1 MIPTDTTPDRSPES
15 APRSRASILMVDDH
29 PSNLLALEAILEPLG
44 QELVKATSG
53 EEALKFLLQREFA
66 VILMDVQMPGMDG
79 FQTAAL
85 IKQRERT
92 RTIPIIF
99 LTALSRD
106 AAHIFKGYEHGAVD
120 YLLKPFDPE
129 ILRSK
134 VGVFVDLSLKEQ
146 QLQRQAALLRQKER
160 EALERESEL
169 RYRRL
174 LNALPEPMWAASAD
188 GTLNYANQ
196 VWGDYTGLKEEAPS
210 LEFFLK
216 SVHPADRD
224 MMRREW
230 NEAVRTVSRMEHEF
244 RMRRH
249 DGTWRWHL
257 GRAVPERD
265 GTGKLVGFIAVA
277 TDIDDK
283 KRAEATLERFKA
295 TLDATLD
302 CVLMFEPERL
312 TLTYANVGATKQ
324 LGLEREQLVG
334 MPMLQVEGT
343 FDEEGFRKLLA
354 PLQSGE
360 QPSHTYST
368 VYRRKDGREIPVE
381 AVLQYVAAGGGPG
394 RFVCV
399 ARDITERKR
408 AEAALLLA
416 SEAKDAFL
424 AAASH
429 ELRTPL
435 AAAKGHAHLALL
447 KLGGEGE
454 SGTGK
459 SLKIINRQIDRMT
472 KLVEDLLDISRLQ
485 AGRLSLELERF
496 DLGGLVHETCDRMGV
511 LSQQHPL
518 RIDVQEHLEGLW
530 DRGRLDQ
537 VLTNLLSNAIRY
549 SPEGGEV
556 VVKAAADGEGIQLSV
571 KDCGVGIP
579 PEKQALIFER
589 FGRAHGSKY
598 GGLGLGLTI
607 SQGIV
612 EQHGGRIWVDSQGCT
627 GEGSTFH
634 VWLPREAAPAAVEAN
649 PEAGAAPGPAPRS
662 EPPPASSGER
672 PQASVV

>member
-1 MIPTDTTPDRSPES
+1 MTPTEASTEHDVES
-15 APRSRASILMVDDH
+15 AHPHRASILMVDDH
-29 PSNLLALEAILEPLG
+29 SSNLLALEAILEPLG
-44 QELVKATSG
+44 QELVKANSG

-66 VILMDVQMPGMDG
+66 VILMDVQMPGLDG

-106 AAHIFKGYEHGAVD
+106 AAHIFKGYAHGAVD

-134 VGVFVDLSLKEQ
+134 VGVFVDLFLKEQ
-146 QLQRQAALLRQKER
+146 QIQRQSALLRQKER
-160 EALERESEL
+160 EALERQGEE

-174 LNALPEPMWAASAD
+174 LDSLPESMWAARAD
-188 GTLNYANQ
+188 GTLYYANQ
-196 VWGDYTGLKEEAPS
+196 VWRDYTGYEGEELTIELF
-210 LEFFLK
+210 LEH
-216 SVHPADRD
+216 VHPADREAL
-224 MMRREW
+224 RQTW
-230 NEAVRTVSRMEHEF
+230 VEAVERASRVEREF

-249 DGTWRWHL
+249 DGVWRWHL
-257 GRAVPERD
+257 ARAVHELND
-265 GTGKLVGFIAVA
+265 KGHVVGIIAVA

-283 KRAEATLERFKA
+283 KRTEDTLARFKA

-312 TLTYANVGATKQ
+312 SLTYANAGAARQ
-324 LGLEREQLVG
+324 LGTTVDELLGSSV
-334 MPMLQVEGT
+334 LQVEGAFT
-343 FDEEGFRKLLA
+343 EEGFRKLLA
-354 PLQSGE
+354 PLRSGTL
-360 QPSHTYST
+360 PSQTYTTSH
-368 VYRRKDGREIPVE
+368 RRRDGAEVPVE
-381 AVLQYVAAGGGPG
+381 VVLQYVAAGEGQG
-394 RFVCV
+394 RFVSL
-399 ARDITERKR
+399 ARDVTERQR
-408 AEAALLLA
+408 AEAALRLA
-416 SEAKDAFL
+416 SEAKDAFI

-435 AAAKGHAHLALL
+435 AAAKGHAHLAML
-447 KLGGEGE
+447 KLGGETENGPA
-454 SGTGK
+454 K

-472 KLVEDLLDISRLQ
+472 KLVEELLDISRLQ

-496 DLGGLVHETCDRMGV
+496 DLAVLVRETCDRMSV

-518 RIDVQEHLEGLW
+518 RLEMPEHLEGQW

-537 VLTNLLSNAIRY
+537 VLTNLLTNAIRY

-556 VVKAAADGEGIQLSV
+556 VVRVEEEPAGVHLSV
-571 KDCGVGIP
+571 KDRGVGIP

-607 SQGIV
+607 CQGIV
-612 EQHGGRIWVDSQGCT
+612 EQHGGRIWVESAGVP

-634 VWLPREAAPAAVEAN
+634 VLLPREAAQ
-649 PEAGAAPGPAPRS
+649 AGTTVS
-662 EPPPASSGER
+662 EVHASSP
-672 PQASVV
+672 PQISAG

>member
-1 MIPTDTTPDRSPES
+1 MIPTEVPTERAPEGSVSP
-15 APRSRASILMVDDH
+15 RASILMVDDH

-44 QELVKATSG
+44 QDLVKATSG
-53 EEALKFLLQREFA
+53 EEALKFLLQRDFA
-66 VILMDVQMPGMDG
+66 VILMDVQMPGLDG

-106 AAHIFKGYEHGAVD
+106 AAHIFKGYAHGAVD

-134 VGVFVDLSLKEQ
+134 VSVFVDLFLKEQ

-160 EALERESEL
+160 EALERQSEL

-174 LNALPEPMWAASAD
+174 LDALPETMWAARAD
-188 GTLNYANQ
+188 GTMYYANQ
-196 VWGDYTGLKEEAPS
+196 VWRDYTGRDGEELS
-210 LEFFLK
+210 LDFFLED
-216 SVHPADRD
+216 VHPEDRES
-224 MMRREW
+224 MRRVW
-230 NEAVRTVSRMEHEF
+230 HEAVGRGSRLEREF
-244 RMRRH
+244 RLRRW
-249 DGTWRWHL
+249 DGSWRWHL
-257 GRAVPERD
+257 ARAVPERD
-265 GTGKLVGFIAVA
+265 EGGRVVGFIAVA

-283 KRAEATLERFKA
+283 KRAEDALARFKA

-302 CVLMFEPERL
+302 CVLMFEPEQL
-312 TLTYANVGATKQ
+312 MLTYANAGAARQ
-324 LGLEREQLVG
+324 LGTTVDELMGSSV
-334 MPMLQVEGT
+334 LQVEGSLE
-343 FDEEGFRKLLA
+343 DEEFRQKLVPLLSGE
-354 PLQSGE
+354 LQS
-360 QPSHTYST
+360 QTYST
-368 VYRRKDGREIPVE
+368 THRRRDGSEVPVE
-381 AVLQYVAAGGGPG
+381 VVLQYVAAGESKG
-394 RFVCV
+394 RFISV
-399 ARDITERKR
+399 ARDITAHKR
-408 AEAALLLA
+408 AEAALRMA

-435 AAAKGHAHLALL
+435 AAAKGHAHLAML
-447 KLGGEGE
+447 KLGGETDHGP
-454 SGTGK
+454 GK

-472 KLVEDLLDISRLQ
+472 KLVEELLDISRLQ

-496 DLGGLVHETCDRMGV
+496 DLGAQVRETCDRMAV
-511 LSQQHPL
+511 LSQAHPL
-518 RIDVQEHLEGLW
+518 RVDVPEQLEGQW

-537 VLTNLLSNAIRY
+537 VLTNLVSNAIRY

-556 VVKAAADGEGIQLSV
+556 LVRLEEEEGGVHLTV
-571 KDCGVGIP
+571 KDRGVGIP
-579 PEKQALIFER
+579 PDKQGVIFER

-607 SQGIV
+607 TQGIV
-612 EQHGGRIWVDSQGCT
+612 EQHGGRIWVESRGMP

-634 VWLPREAAPAAVEAN
+634 VWLPREVTQ
-649 PEAGAAPGPAPRS
+649 AGAATTGNH
-662 EPPPASSGER
+662 ASAL
-672 PQASVV
+672 PQISAG

>member
-1 MIPTDTTPDRSPES
+1 
-15 APRSRASILMVDDH
+15 MVDDH

-53 EEALKFLLQREFA
+53 EEALKCLLQRDFA
-66 VILMDVQMPGMDG
+66 VILMDVQMPGLDG

-106 AAHIFKGYEHGAVD
+106 AAHIFKGYAHGAVD

-134 VGVFVDLSLKEQ
+134 VSVFVDLFLKEQ
-146 QLQRQAALLRQKER
+146 QLQRQSALLRQRDR
-160 EALERESEL
+160 EVLERQSEL

-174 LNALPEPMWAASAD
+174 LDSLPETMWATRRD
-188 GTLNYANQ
+188 GMLYYANQ
-196 VWGDYTGLKEEAPS
+196 SWRTYTGLASDEIPS
-210 LEFFLK
+210 QFFLEYF
-216 SVHPADRD
+216 HPADREL
-224 MMRREW
+224 MVRKW
-230 NEAVRTVSRMEHEF
+230 TEAVQQGSRLEFEF
-244 RMRRH
+244 RMRNKE
-249 DGTWRWHL
+249 GVWRWHL
-257 GRAVPERD
+257 GRATPELD
-265 GTGKLVGFIAVA
+265 DTGRVTGFICVA

-283 KRAEATLERFKA
+283 KRAEDALARFKA

-312 TLTYANVGATKQ
+312 VLTYANAGAARQLGATA
-324 LGLEREQLVG
+324 EELVG
-334 MPMLQVEGT
+334 GSVLQVEGA

-354 PLQSGE
+354 PLLSGTL
-360 QPSHTYST
+360 PSQTYST
-368 VYRRKDGREIPVE
+368 THRRRDGSEVPVE
-381 AVLQYVAAGGGPG
+381 VVLQYVSAGEGQGS
-394 RFVCV
+394 FVSL
-399 ARDITERKR
+399 ARDITERQR
-408 AEAALLLA
+408 AEAALRLA
-416 SEAKDAFL
+416 NEAKDAFL

-435 AAAKGHAHLALL
+435 AAAKGHAHLAML
-447 KLGGEGE
+447 KLGGQVDHGP
-454 SGTGK
+454 GK
-459 SLKIINRQIDRMT
+459 SLTIINRQIDRMT
-472 KLVEDLLDISRLQ
+472 KLVEELLDISRLQ

-496 DLGGLVHETCDRMGV
+496 DLGGLVRETCDRMAV
-511 LSQQHPL
+511 LSQAHPL
-518 RIDVQEHLEGLW
+518 RVEAPEHLEGVW

-537 VLTNLLSNAIRY
+537 VLTNLVSNAIRY
-549 SPEGGEV
+549 SPQGGEV
-556 VVKAAADGEGIQLSV
+556 LVRLLEEGGGVHLMV
-571 KDCGVGIP
+571 KDHGVGVP
-579 PEKQALIFER
+579 QEKQGLIFER

-612 EQHGGRIWVDSQGCT
+612 EQHGGRIWVESLGVA

-634 VWLPREAAPAAVEAN
+634 VWLPRESV
-649 PEAGAAPGPAPRS
+649 
-662 EPPPASSGER
+662 
-672 PQASVV
+672 QASAPSPEPHATPPESQASAG

>member
-1 MIPTDTTPDRSPES
+1 
-15 APRSRASILMVDDH
+15 MVDDH

-53 EEALKFLLQREFA
+53 EEALKFLLQRDFA
-66 VILMDVQMPGMDG
+66 VILMDVQMPGLDG
-79 FQTAAL
+79 FQTATL

-106 AAHIFKGYEHGAVD
+106 AAHIFKGYAHGAVD

-134 VGVFVDLSLKEQ
+134 VSVFVDLFLKEQ
-146 QLQRQAALLRQKER
+146 QIQRQAALLRQRER
-160 EALERESEL
+160 EAMERQSEL

-174 LNALPEPMWAASAD
+174 TESLPEVMWAARAD
-188 GTLNYANQ
+188 GSFTYANRA
-196 VWGDYTGLKEEAPS
+196 GRDYTGIHEEQPLS
-210 LEFFLK
+210 LSTFLEF
-216 SVHPADRD
+216 VHPVDREE
-224 MMRREW
+224 MRQAWEMAIRSSQRVE
-230 NEAVRTVSRMEHEF
+230 REF
-244 RMRRH
+244 RLRRF
-249 DGTWRWHL
+249 DGVYRWHL
-257 GRAVPERD
+257 ARAVPERD
-265 GTGKLVGFIAVA
+265 ETGHVVGWIAVA

-283 KRAEATLERFKA
+283 RRAEEALGRFKM

-302 CVLMFEPERL
+302 CVLMFSPDSL
-312 TLTYANVGATKQ
+312 TLTYANAGAAKQ
-324 LGLEREQLVG
+324 LASTTDELVG
-334 MPMLQVEGT
+334 LSVLEVEGA
-343 FDEEGFRKLLA
+343 FDEAGFRKLLA
-354 PLQSGE
+354 PLVSGTL
-360 QPSHTYST
+360 PSQTYST
-368 VYRRKDGREIPVE
+368 THRRRDGSEVPVE
-381 AVLQYVAAGGGPG
+381 VVLQFVSAAEGPG
-394 RFVCV
+394 RFISV
-399 ARDITERKR
+399 ARDITERQR
-408 AEAALLLA
+408 AETALRLA

-447 KLGGEGE
+447 KLGGETEAGP
-454 SGTGK
+454 GK
-459 SLKIINRQIDRMT
+459 SLKIINRQIDRMA

-496 DLGGLVHETCDRMGV
+496 DFSQLVHETRDRMAV
-511 LSQQHPL
+511 LSQGHEIQVETP
-518 RIDVQEHLEGLW
+518 EHLEGIW

-549 SPEGGEV
+549 SPEGGAV
-556 VVKAAADGEGIQLSV
+556 LVRLTGEGSEGVHLSV
-571 KDCGVGIP
+571 KDSGVGIP
-579 PEKQALIFER
+579 KDKQALIFER

-612 EQHGGRIWVDSQGCT
+612 EQHGGRIWVESPGVPGQ
-627 GEGSTFH
+627 GSTFN
-634 VWLPREAAPAAVEAN
+634 VWLPRETEVPGVHHTQ
-649 PEAGAAPGPAPRS
+649 PGPRT
-662 EPPPASSGER
+662 AS
-672 PQASVV
+672 

>member
-1 MIPTDTTPDRSPES
+1 MIPSEATHDRVLENGSHP
-15 APRSRASILMVDDH
+15 RASILLVDDY

-66 VILMDVQMPGMDG
+66 VILMDVQMPGLDG

-106 AAHIFKGYEHGAVD
+106 AAHVFKGYAHGAVD

-134 VGVFVDLSLKEQ
+134 VSVFVDLFLKEQ
-146 QLQRQAALLRQKER
+146 QLQRQSQLLRQKER
-160 EALERESEL
+160 EALERQSEQ

-174 LNALPEPMWAASAD
+174 LDALPEAMWAARPD
-188 GTLNYANQ
+188 GTLYFANQ
-196 VWGDYTGLKEEAPS
+196 VWRSYTGSEPPELS
-210 LEFFLK
+210 LELFMQY
-216 SVHPADRD
+216 VHPADREE
-224 MMRREW
+224 MRRTWE
-230 NEAVRTVSRMEHEF
+230 ETVRRRTRTEREF

-249 DGTWRWHL
+249 DGAWRWHL
-257 GRAVPERD
+257 GRTAPEYDENER
-265 GTGKLVGFIAVA
+265 LVGFIAVA

-283 KRAEATLERFKA
+283 KRAEDTLARFKT
-295 TLDATLD
+295 TLDSTLD

-312 TLTYANVGATKQ
+312 SLTYANTGAAKQ
-324 LGLEREQLVG
+324 LGTTVDELVG
-334 MPMLQVEGT
+334 ISMLKVEGG
-343 FDEEGFRKLLA
+343 FDEEGFRRLLA
-354 PLQSGE
+354 PLLSGTL
-360 QPSHTYST
+360 PSQTYST
-368 VYRRKDGREIPVE
+368 THRRADGTEVPVE
-381 AVLQYVAAGGGPG
+381 VVLQYVAAGESQG
-394 RFVCV
+394 RFVSV
-399 ARDITERKR
+399 ARDITERQR
-408 AEAALLLA
+408 AEAALRMA

-435 AAAKGHAHLALL
+435 AAAKGHAHLAML
-447 KLGGEGE
+447 KLGNQTETGP
-454 SGTGK
+454 GK

-472 KLVEDLLDISRLQ
+472 KLVEELLDISRLQ

-496 DLGGLVHETCDRMGV
+496 DLGHLLRETCDRMSV
-511 LSQQHPL
+511 LSQAHPL
-518 RIDVQEHLEGLW
+518 RLEAPEHLEGLW

-537 VLTNLLSNAIRY
+537 VLTNLVSNAIRY
-549 SPEGGEV
+549 SPDGGEV
-556 VVKAAADGEGIQLSV
+556 LVRLLEEGDGVHLMV
-571 KDCGVGIP
+571 KDRGVGIP

-612 EQHGGRIWVDSQGCT
+612 EQHSGRIWVESTGVP
-627 GEGSTFH
+627 GEGSVFH
-634 VWLPREAAPAAVEAN
+634 VWLPRETVQPTTQAVEAHV
-649 PEAGAAPGPAPRS
+649 PERTQVSAG
-662 EPPPASSGER
+662 
-672 PQASVV
+672 